1 MSQRGVPPH
10 PASRRSSG
18 SPAKDEE
25 RWSRQHVS
33 LSSGGGGGDARGG
46 AAGMALAEAPGRTQ
60 QHLLSRTLGVHNILN
75 PASEGLGPLSPRR
88 REGEPM
94 PAGQPSLPLFGGA
107 RPFFPAAQ
115 TGGLV
120 SHPAGSNTLVPLGR
134 PSTAGRDYPFSA
146 PSTSRETSSPKLPRA
161 PGSSQQH
168 SEGEMRVPALAS
180 ASSPAKRPY
189 DMDGPEEA
197 RPRSGHHQ
205 APPGRGMGAIPPLAT
220 SPRAPAA
227 ATLGRPHSLHI
238 PRHLPAAASPSRPLS
253 VLPGG
258 GGGGGGDNPTAWSEV
273 YMRTGIGG
281 GGEGQ
286 QAYMALPGSAH
297 IPVQVDFS
305 QASKKAD
312 EKRQRNAKA
321 STRHRRKRKMQQE
334 DKDRQ
339 LQVLKDE
346 RQQQRE
352 DMDDL
357 RRQRDFYR
365 EDRNRLRDLVA
376 RTPGIQHHAQG
387 PPSPSTRSPASQPER
402 SPGQQSDVATP
413 TQDYASDPSSA
424 DRPVQRRRTDE
435 FTGAALAPLGGGTP
449 AYGAPQRPASASAG
463 SVDTLP
469 PLRAMEGAPQGAPQG
484 AQEQDPRTG
493 QWRPVQSR
501 NFEARWATA
510 GRRGGFEGAGS
521 QGNGQGN
528 SQWP

>member
-25 RWSRQHVS
+25 RWSRQQVS
-33 LSSGGGGGDARGG
+33 RSSGGDARGA

-60 QHLLSRTLGVHNILN
+60 QHLHPRTLGVHNILN

-94 PAGQPSLPLFGGA
+94 LAGHTSFPLFGGA
-107 RPFFPAAQ
+107 RAFYPAQ
-115 TGGLV
+115 TGGLG

-146 PSTSRETSSPKLPRA
+146 PSTSRETSSPKLPRG

-205 APPGRGMGAIPPLAT
+205 VPPGRGMGAIPPLAT

-227 ATLGRPHSLHI
+227 ATLLGRPHSLHV

-253 VLPGG
+253 VVP
-258 GGGGGGDNPTAWSEV
+258 GGGGDNTTAWSEV
-273 YMRTGIGG
+273 YLRSSIG

-286 QAYMALPGSAH
+286 QAYMALPGSTP

-352 DMDDL
+352 DMDDV

-413 TQDYASDPSSA
+413 TQGYASDPSSA

-463 SVDTLP
+463 GVDRLP
-469 PLRAMEGAPQGAPQG
+469 PLRSMEGAPQGPG
-484 AQEQDPRTG
+484 PGQEQDPRTG
-493 QWRPVQSR
+493 QWRPLQSR
-501 NFEARWATA
+501 NFETRWATA

-521 QGNGQGN
+521 QGN
-528 SQWP
+528 SQWL